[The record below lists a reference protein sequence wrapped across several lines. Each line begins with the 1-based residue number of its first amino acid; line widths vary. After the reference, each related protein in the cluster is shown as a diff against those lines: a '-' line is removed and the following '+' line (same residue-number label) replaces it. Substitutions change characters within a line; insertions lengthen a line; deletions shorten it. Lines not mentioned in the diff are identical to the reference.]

1 MSEYEAQNNI
11 PEGSSPEPAKT
22 PEAPVPCTPCKKTSI
37 GGQALIEGIMMR
49 GPHRTMM
56 AVRDTHGKIN
66 LEEIHQKPADSRPKI
81 LRLPIIRGVLGYVDS
96 LVFGYKA
103 LMRSADLSGMT
114 ELEEEEETRK
124 KAEKAAKKEA
134 RRGKEP
140 AQETPDTPLTETEV
154 IETVPQE
161 VTEDPAPAEPTE
173 DAEPTET
180 AEPTK
185 AVQEIAEA
193 PAPADKKEKDDSA
206 LMTVIVII
214 GTVLGIGLAFFLF
227 LWLPAFLFDLF
238 NKATVY
244 DFTRF
249 KGLLENLLKILIL
262 VGYMASVSL
271 MKDIRRTFMYHGAE
285 HKTIACYEAG
295 LPLTVENCRV
305 QRRFHP
311 RCGTSFLILMLLVS
325 ILVSTL
331 LIFCFPALAAHRM
344 LWILIKFLLIPLI
357 CGLGYE
363 LIKFCGRH
371 DNLLTRIISAPGMWL
386 QRLTT
391 KEPTDDMLEVA
402 ICAMEAVIP
411 ENTEDDK
418 W

>member
-56 AVRDTHGKIN
+56 AVRDTHGTIN